1 MTGRYWFLVEGL
13 IVSGPSD
20 VLGATGFWWSDL
32 LVARRMFWVLLVF
45 GGGIIV
51 SGPSDVL
58 GAIGFWWRNY
68 C

>member
-1 MTGRYWFLVEGL
+1 MV
-13 IVSGPSD
+13 
-20 VLGATGFWWSDL
+20 
-32 LVARRMFWVLLVF
+32 RRMYWALLVF

-58 GAIGFWWRNY
+58 GAIGFWWRDY